1 MNESAMHESAMNES
15 PAGDGRVGETSPD
28 VLDEVD
34 ELIAALE
41 SHPDPRVGEQV
52 AALLER
58 IDTVHRTALTH
69 LMSAVHS
76 MGGDAFINRLTANA
90 AVRLLLMSY
99 DLVAVDRR
107 IQTEE
112 ALDLVRG
119 HLHAHGV
126 GVELLEVVGSVVY
139 ARLHGLEAAGLAP
152 AAVQH
157 DIEEALRTGLLG
169 FQELV
174 LGERR
179 PGGGAPAFVA
189 LGGVRRAQRPVY
201 RTVLAAGELEPGGLR
216 GLEIDGTPILIANVD
231 GEFYAVQNRCGESPL
246 PLEFSVLDG
255 AELRCSWHGC
265 RYDVRTGKHLDRE
278 EERLAVYPVAVDG
291 GEVRVAIGVEPV
303 TAS

>member
-1 MNESAMHESAMNES
+1 MSEGPVTDAAVHEGPETE
-15 PAGDGRVGETSPD
+15 PAPD
-28 VLDEVD
+28 VLDEVH

-41 SHPDPRVGEQV
+41 SHPDPRVGAQV
-52 AALLER
+52 AALLQR
-58 IDTVHRTALTH
+58 IDAVHRTALTH

-112 ALDLVRG
+112 ALDLVRS

-126 GVELLEVVGSVVY
+126 DVELLEVVGSVVY
-139 ARLHGLEAAGLAP
+139 ARLHGLESAGIAP
-152 AAVQH
+152 AAVQR
-157 DIEEALRTGLLG
+157 DLEEALRTGLLG

-179 PGGGAPAFVA
+179 PAAGPPAAFVS

-201 RTVLAAGELEPGGLR
+201 RRVLAASELPPGGLR
-216 GLEIDGTPILIANVD
+216 GVEVDGVPILIANVD
-231 GEFYAVQNRCGESPL
+231 GEFYAVQNRCGDSPL
-246 PLEFSVLDG
+246 PLEFSVLEG
-255 AELRCSWHGC
+255 GEVRCSWHGC
-265 RYDVRTGKHLDRE
+265 RYDVRTGTRLDGAG
-278 EERLAVYPVAVDG
+278 ERLAVYPVAVADG
-291 GEVRVAIGVEPV
+291 EIRVAVGVEPV
-303 TAS
+303 SAG